1 MHAGFSQSGYVL
13 KRQGLSIGGKY
24 RLYGLQNDK
33 PLLFVEE
40 VMKWLPPSVATHV
53 YADEKKKQEILT
65 FKESPAADIDVDIID
80 AESGQK
86 IGAIGTAADTAS
98 EIIKDAWHIMDA
110 NDKPIG
116 KVFEK
121 STAQSVVRDLL
132 DNELPQQMDIT
143 VGDTLVAELRQKVKM
158 MSYELAIDFSMDVV
172 RKLDRRLGIAAA
184 IFVAL
189 HQGKEP

>member
-1 MHAGFSQSGYVL
+1 MHAVFSQSGYVL
-13 KRQGLSIGGKY
+13 KRQGLSISGKY
-24 RLYGLQNDK
+24 RLYGLQNDT
-33 PLLFVEE
+33 PLLFIEE
-40 VMKWLPPSVATHV
+40 VIKWLPPSTTTHV

-65 FKESPAADIDVDIID
+65 LKDSPVADIDVDIID

-110 NDKPIG
+110 NDKHIG

-121 STAQSVVRDLL
+121 STSQSVLRDLL

-143 VGDTLVAELRQKVKM
+143 VGDALVAELRQKVKM
-158 MSYELAIDFSMDVV
+158 MGYALAIDFSMDGAHL
-172 RKLDRRLGIAAA
+172 LDRRLGIAAA
-184 IFVAL
+184 IFIAL
-189 HQGKEP
+189 HHGKEA